1 MNSNGSKVGVSRRN
15 FLSGFFAMGL
25 GAAAMGLTGCASPRS
40 FADEAAQT
48 TIDGGEYDIV
58 VVGSGGAGMAATV
71 GAVDQG
77 AKVLLLEKMPV
88 AGGNTCFAEGGMNAC
103 CTRFQKGDQL
113 YEVKG

>member
-40 FADEAAQT
+40 FADEVAQT

-58 VVGSGGAGMAATV
+58 VVGSGGAAAREN
-71 GAVDQG
+71 ARCRRQH
-77 AKVLLLEKMPV
+77 LLCRGRHECL
-88 AGGNTCFAEGGMNAC
+88 
-103 CTRFQKGDQL
+103 L
-113 YEVKG
+113 YTLSERSRH